1 MTLFGDMGFTVR
13 SSEQAL
19 IHMIGVPFKKGNLDT
34 EIPIEER
41 LHPYGKTKHRE
52 KTAIYKSRT
61 EKWNRLFSLSS
72 QKEPTQMTP

>member
-41 LHPYGKTKHRE
+41 LHMERQNIERRQQFISQGQRNGTDSSLLVLR
-52 KTAIYKSRT
+52 R
-61 EKWNRLFSLSS
+61 NR
-72 QKEPTQMTP
+72 PR